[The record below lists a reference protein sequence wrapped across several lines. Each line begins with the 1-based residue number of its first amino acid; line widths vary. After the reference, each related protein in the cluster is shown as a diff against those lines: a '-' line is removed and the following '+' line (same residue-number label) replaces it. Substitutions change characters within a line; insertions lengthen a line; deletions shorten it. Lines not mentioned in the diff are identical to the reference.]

1 MKRNNSKIKT
11 KNKEEETHLRLMA
24 VEIIREYTIYQEE
37 KISFAQ
43 FGIIMGGVD
52 RSRILRYARKENLP
66 PVELA
71 EQITDYAIANK
82 LAQKLVEKNISV
94 HTTRMVPIV
103 DATTLLLSTRVLRL
117 IAFLARQ
124 EFFPEK
130 RFDKVITA
138 EVDGLAVAYAFAFEL
153 GVPCLY
159 ARKNKPIA
167 VEEVLSIPYEISS
180 REKML
185 HVPAKAIKQGEKIL
199 IVDDI
204 IRSGK
209 TQKTL
214 IELAKNGEAEVEGL
228 ISAINI
234 GDGGKEL
241 LKKYRHK
248 TWVIYDI

>member
-1 MKRNNSKIKT
+1 MSNKTKIKIE
-11 KNKEEETHLRLMA
+11 NKEEETHLRLMA
-24 VEIIREYTIYQEE
+24 IEIIREYTFHQKE

-43 FGIIMGGVD
+43 FGMIMGGVD
-52 RSRILRYARKENLP
+52 RSRILRYAKKENLP

-71 EQITDYAIANK
+71 EQITNFAIEEK
-82 LAQKLVEKNISV
+82 LAQKLIEKNITV

-103 DATTLLLSTRVLRL
+103 DATKLLLNTRVLKL
-117 IAFLARQ
+117 VAFLSRQ

-130 RFDKVITA
+130 RFDKVMTA

-167 VEEVLSIPYEISS
+167 VEDVLAIPYEISS

-185 HVPAKAIKQGEKIL
+185 HVPANAIRQGEKIL
-199 IVDDI
+199 VVDDI

-214 IELAKNGEAEVEGL
+214 IELAKSGGAEVEGL
-228 ISAINI
+228 ISTINI

-241 LKKYRHK
+241 LKEYQQKM
-248 TWVIYDI
+248 WFIYEI